1 MDDLSGPKEMIMT
14 FKIREAGRSKAEKC
28 DLEAE
33 VMQGCK
39 PENEQGIGS
48 WKRQGQW
55 FTLRSSRRNM
65 ALILD
70 PFWIPYLQNY
80 KIIVCIVLSH

>member
-1 MDDLSGPKEMIMT
+1 MVIWDDLSGPKEMIMT

-39 PENEQGIGS
+39 PENEQALEAGKGKDNGSLLEAPEGI
-48 WKRQGQW
+48 WPCLHLDYRP
-55 FTLRSSRRNM
+55 
-65 ALILD
+65 ILD
-70 PFWIPYLQNY
+70 SLPPEL
-80 KIIVCIVLSH
+80 